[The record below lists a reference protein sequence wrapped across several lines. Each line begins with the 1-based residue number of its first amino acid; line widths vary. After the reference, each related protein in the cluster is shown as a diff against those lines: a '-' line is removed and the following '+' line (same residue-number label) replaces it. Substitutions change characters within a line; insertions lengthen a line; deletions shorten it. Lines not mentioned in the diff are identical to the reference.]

1 MSTAKLSSQKEQMS
15 SLNDRLRNHV
25 QEVKRDAEKIRYLER
40 QIQGFSRF
48 EKIGDVLQKLDDFK
62 VHTIE
67 NVYKDDAYF
76 VAETQKLSRSCN
88 EVELENDKIKRE
100 IMEFERKISE
110 DKILLKKLDRETQE
124 NQVEIDVCKR
134 KKEVLNKKI
143 SNRRHLHNERVKH
156 HKLKGKLDAK
166 LEKRQDVFAEIEVLE
181 DFRRKTLK
189 NKLESNQ
196 NERRIINEKKLELHR
211 LANKL
216 HEATAR
222 RDAIELEILRTEEEI
237 DETNWQAGIIEKQ
250 MKDKNTSMSK
260 YNGVLKAGNVAK
272 KAKIEE
278 LVKSLENERAN
289 LELVVLE
296 TEGKKKS
303 LNQEIFEMAK
313 LLGTSLS
320 RNNSVKSNRSEK
332 SKRRTRYD
340 PVTDSYIFLDDGT
353 TATGRD
359 LEKLRAKHEK
369 KKSQEL

>member
-1 MSTAKLSSQKEQMS
+1 MS

-25 QEVKRDAEKIRYLER
+25 QKVKRDAEKIRYLER

-62 VHTIE
+62 VQTIE